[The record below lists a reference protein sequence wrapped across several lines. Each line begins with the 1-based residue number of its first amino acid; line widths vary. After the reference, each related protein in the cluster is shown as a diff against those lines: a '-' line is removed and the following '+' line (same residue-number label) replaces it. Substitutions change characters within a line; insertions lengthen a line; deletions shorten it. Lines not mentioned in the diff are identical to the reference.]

1 MNKDPEFE
9 KTLVTKENWK
19 EYSEPLQDTY
29 GFFEYIKANRHIVSL
44 LGNILV
50 KAENSEEPKNDAERF
65 KELKNELTLLYNERK
80 DFVFHAQN
88 NYPEI

>member
-1 MNKDPEFE
+1 MNNDPAFE

-19 EYSEPLQDTY
+19 EYSDPLQDSF

-44 LGNILV
+44 LGNILI
-50 KAENSEEPKNDAERF
+50 KAENSDETQDAAQRF
-65 KELKNELTLLYNERK
+65 KELKNELTSLYNERK